1 MAGDIHW
8 VLPAFIPGEDRLSER
23 TPVGQ
28 NSTCPF
34 VVFVVGRSETA
45 GDLECLGTFHKLKLL
60 KMKFVIGKKRGT
72 SRF

>member
-1 MAGDIHW
+1 MT
-8 VLPAFIPGEDRLSER
+8 VFFPGEDRLSER

-34 VVFVVGRSETA
+34 VVGVVGRSETA

-60 KMKFVIGKKRGT
+60 KMKFVIGKKRGA